1 MLRCSRLDIT
11 LEETRNA
18 IANRASELDTIDWS
32 NPFAAAV
39 VDDPSFGYS
48 GLAGMFARARAQSE
62 RPLSA
67 RVYFEDYISDLSS
80 IVLAVRNSWLVSKAS
95 SLIAVSM
102 LPKVNDA
109 AGERSDWDFQ
119 RVG

>member
-1 MLRCSRLDIT
+1 MYERGDWLRL
-11 LEETRNA
+11 
-18 IANRASELDTIDWS
+18 
-32 NPFAAAV
+32 AAV
-39 VDDPSFGYS
+39 
-48 GLAGMFARARAQSE
+48 
-62 RPLSA
+62 SA
-67 RVYFEDYISDLSS
+67 RSFADD
-80 IVLAVRNSWLVSKAS
+80 LAVRNSWLVSKAS